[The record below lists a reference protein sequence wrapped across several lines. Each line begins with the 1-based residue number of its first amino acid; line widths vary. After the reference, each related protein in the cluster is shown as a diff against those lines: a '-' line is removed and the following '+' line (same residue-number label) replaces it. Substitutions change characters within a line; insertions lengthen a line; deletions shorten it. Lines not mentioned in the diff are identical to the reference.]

1 MYRIKNPSGK
11 YLSFDFQGNPR
22 FFEGIDMSYSFPLE
36 TAQKIVE
43 KFPELKL
50 EIESDGGKLK

>member
-11 YLSFDFQGNPR
+11 YLSFDFQGNPK
-22 FFEGIDMSYSFPLE
+22 FFEGIDMSYTFPLE

-43 KFPELKL
+43 KFAELKL
-50 EIESDGGKLK
+50 EIESEN